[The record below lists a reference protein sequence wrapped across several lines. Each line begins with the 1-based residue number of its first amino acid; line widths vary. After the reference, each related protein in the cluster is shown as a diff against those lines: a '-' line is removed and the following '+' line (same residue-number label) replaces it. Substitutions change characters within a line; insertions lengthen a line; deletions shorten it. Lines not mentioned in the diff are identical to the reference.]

1 MKSAALFVL
10 GVAAAFG
17 QPTLT
22 LSEAHRLAL
31 ENNPQLN
38 AAKFNASAQRQVPN
52 EVRSN
57 LAPQVVGLATGVGAD
72 SGSRLA
78 AGALNNPAVYSR
90 VASGITVNQLL
101 SDFGRTR
108 NLIDSAR
115 LHADAADQ
123 ATEVTRA
130 GVLLD
135 VDRAFFNLLR
145 AQAVLKVAQQTVGAR
160 QLVSDQ
166 ITTLQQNQLKT
177 TLDVS
182 FANVN
187 LSDAKLLLAQAQN
200 DVRAAEA
207 ELARAMG
214 VAFINTSTPPAAYS
228 LADEPMPA
236 ALPATIEPLLQDA
249 LNNRP
254 ELKQLRL
261 DQNSAETFVHAEH
274 DLRKPTISALAA
286 VGIVPAGE
294 SAVPDRYGAAGVNIS
309 IPIFNGGLFKAR
321 ESEADFRAK
330 AAAQNVND
338 QANRVARDVR
348 VAYLNAQTAFERIG
362 LTDQLLANARMAA
375 DLAQTRYDL
384 GLSSIVELSQAQ
396 LNATAAEIAAAGAR
410 YDYQAQTSVL
420 RFQTGSLR

>member
-1 MKSAALFVL
+1 MKIAALFVM
-10 GVAAAFG
+10 GVTALSG
-17 QPTLT
+17 QTALT
-22 LSEAHRLAL
+22 LAEAHRLAL

-52 EVRSN
+52 EIRSN
-57 LAPQVVGLATGVGAD
+57 LAPQVMGVATGVGAD
-72 SGSRLA
+72 SGSRIA
-78 AGALNNPAVYSR
+78 AGGLNNPAVYSR
-90 VASGITVNQLL
+90 VAGGITVSQLL

-108 NLIDSAR
+108 NLVDSAR

-123 ATEVTRA
+123 AAEVTRA

-135 VDRAFFNLLR
+135 VDRAYFNLLR

-166 ITTLQQNQLKT
+166 ITALQQNQLKT

-187 LSDAKLLLAQAQN
+187 LSDARLLLAQAQN
-200 DVRAAEA
+200 EVKAAEA

-214 VAFINTSTPPAAYS
+214 VAPSPNYA

-236 ALPATIEPLLQDA
+236 VLPASIEPLLQDA
-249 LNNRP
+249 VNNRP

-261 DQNSAETFVHAEH
+261 DQNAAETFVHAEH
-274 DLRKPTISALAA
+274 DLRKPTISALAT

-294 SAVPDRYGAAGVNIS
+294 AAVPDRYGAAGVNIS

-362 LTDQLLANARMAA
+362 LTDQLLANARTAA

-410 YDYQAQTSVL
+410 YDYQAQVSVL
-420 RFQTGSLR
+420 AYQTGALR

>member
-1 MKSAALFVL
+1 MKTAALFVM
-10 GVAAAFG
+10 GVTALSG
-17 QPTLT
+17 QTALT
-22 LSEAHRLAL
+22 LAEAHRLAL

-52 EVRSN
+52 EIRSN
-57 LAPQVVGLATGVGAD
+57 LVPQVMGLATGVGAD
-72 SGSRLA
+72 SGSRIA
-78 AGALNNPAVYSR
+78 AGGLNNPVVYSR
-90 VASGITVNQLL
+90 VAGGITVSQLL

-108 NLIDSAR
+108 NLVDSAR
-115 LHADAADQ
+115 LHADAVDQ
-123 ATEVTRA
+123 AAEVTRA

-135 VDRAFFNLLR
+135 VDRAYFNLLR

-166 ITTLQQNQLKT
+166 ITALQQNQLKT

-187 LSDAKLLLAQAQN
+187 LSDARLLLAQAQN
-200 DVRAAEA
+200 EVKAAEA

-214 VAFINTSTPPAAYS
+214 ITVSPNYA
-228 LADEPMPA
+228 LAEEPMPA

-261 DQNSAETFVHAEH
+261 DQNAAETFVHAEH
-274 DLRKPTISALAA
+274 DLRKPTISALAT

-294 SAVPDRYGAAGVNIS
+294 AAVPDRYGAAGVNIS

-338 QANRVARDVR
+338 QANRVSRDVR

-362 LTDQLLANARMAA
+362 LTDQLLANARTAA
-375 DLAQTRYDL
+375 DLAQTRFDL

-410 YDYQAQTSVL
+410 YDYQAQASVL
-420 RFQTGSLR
+420 QYQTGALH

>member
-1 MKSAALFVL
+1 MRTLALLLLAV
-10 GVAAAFG
+10 VAEAQTA
-17 QPTLT
+17 LT
-22 LSEAHRLAL
+22 LAEAHRLAL

-38 AAKFNASAQRQVPN
+38 AAKLNASAQHQVPN

-57 LAPQVVGLATGVGAD
+57 LSPQVTGLATGVGAD

-90 VASGITVNQLL
+90 VASGITVSQLL

-108 NLIDSAR
+108 SLVDSAN
-115 LHADAADQ
+115 LHADALDQ
-123 ATEVTRA
+123 AAEVTRA

-135 VDRAFFNLLR
+135 VDRAYFNLLR
-145 AQAVLKVAQQTVGAR
+145 AQAVLKVARQTVDAR

-166 ITTLQQNQLKT
+166 ITALQQNQLKT

-207 ELARAMG
+207 ELARALG
-214 VAFINTSTPPAAYS
+214 VAPTATYK
-228 LADEPMPA
+228 LGDEPMPP
-236 ALPATIEPLLQDA
+236 ALPADAAPLLRTA
-249 LNNRP
+249 LDNRP

-261 DQNSAETFVHAEH
+261 DQSAAEAFVHAEH
-274 DLRKPTISALAA
+274 DLRKPTISALGT

-294 SAVPDRYGAAGVNIS
+294 SAVADRYGAAGVNIS
-309 IPIFNGGLFKAR
+309 IPIFNGGLFRAR
-321 ESEADFRAK
+321 ETEAGLRAK

-362 LTDQLLANARMAA
+362 LTDQLLTNARTAA

-396 LNATAAEIAAAGAR
+396 LNATAAEIGAAGAR
-410 YDYQAQTSVL
+410 YDYQAQRSVL
-420 RFQTGSLR
+420 EFQMGALR